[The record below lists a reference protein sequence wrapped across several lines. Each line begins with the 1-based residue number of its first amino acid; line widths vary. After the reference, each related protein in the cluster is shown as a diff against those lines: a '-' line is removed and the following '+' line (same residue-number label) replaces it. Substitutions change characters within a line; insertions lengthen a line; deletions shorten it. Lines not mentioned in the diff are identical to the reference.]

1 MMTGNEMMGVAYV
14 LFSIVGIVLSY
25 YILHW
30 LVIEMP
36 VYVRLKHNEL
46 YNKSYNKL
54 YNKNNP
60 INKR

>member
-36 VYVRLKHNEL
+36 VYVRIKHQEL
-46 YNKSYNKL
+46 YEKQKYPHTNGNK
-54 YNKNNP
+54 
-60 INKR
+60 

>member
-14 LFSIVGIVLSY
+14 LFSIVGVVLSY

-36 VYVRLKHNEL
+36 VYVRIKHNRL
-46 YNKSYNKL
+46 YKKL
-54 YNKNNP
+54 N
-60 INKR
+60 RR

>member
-1 MMTGNEMMGVAYV
+1 MMTGNEMMGIAYV

-36 VYVRLKHNEL
+36 VYVRIKHQEL
-46 YNKSYNKL
+46 YEKQKYPHTNGNK
-54 YNKNNP
+54 
-60 INKR
+60 

>member
-1 MMTGNEMMGVAYV
+1 MTGNEMM
-14 LFSIVGIVLSY
+14 SIAIAMFWFVGIGMGFMFLY
-25 YILHW
+25 W
-30 LVIEMP
+30 LIVELP

-60 INKR
+60 INRR

>member
-1 MMTGNEMMGVAYV
+1 MMTGNEMIGIAYV

-36 VYVRLKHNEL
+36 VHVRIKH
-46 YNKSYNKL
+46 NKL
-54 YNKNNP
+54 YKEW
-60 INKR
+60 R